1 MSLSRPPVSAALLD
15 MGDAGDHAV
24 PSVRIPLAGT
34 PLTVRWVEATAT
46 CSACAWAASMTGDRG
61 DDVRSLFARA
71 LAGARPRVASEDP
84 MSKRETLLD
93 KAITAIEAK
102 LVALE
107 LAREEL
113 LAQRHAADLAVAK
126 RPPLKRVST
135 P

>member
-1 MSLSRPPVSAALLD
+1 
-15 MGDAGDHAV
+15 
-24 PSVRIPLAGT
+24 
-34 PLTVRWVEATAT
+34 
-46 CSACAWAASMTGDRG
+46 
-61 DDVRSLFARA
+61 
-71 LAGARPRVASEDP
+71 

-126 RPPLKRVST
+126 RLPLKRVNN